1 MANRKLESTEGL
13 SKTIKCSINPV
24 CDLFFWLLFCTLE
37 TNQQVSDIPLNVAY
51 PFQMGEFMAKYLAI
65 SGTTDD
71 AAFLVHENIH
81 ITEATGDKEKGSTS
95 VFYSFQG
102 FVEEKPRTREE
113 KKAKVPATVGPVV
126 MSKRAFSDVFSV
138 MESIGETVKD
148 MDYNKLIRLSEKK
161 LAAGLSLYITEQQAK
176 LDQEQNEDPE
186 DKKTPEFF
194 RGVLSE
200 IQERIVDLNKNKST
214 ADPEADVKR
223 RFCKAGKYL
232 DIRVSADPSK
242 LVIKDIQ
249 AEIDSLE
256 TLKKKAAEVTK
267 EDYIAFLEKKFQ
279 ENGLDEDNIVMLR
292 NTSEKEVPAAPA
304 SK

>member
-1 MANRKLESTEGL
+1 
-13 SKTIKCSINPV
+13 
-24 CDLFFWLLFCTLE
+24 
-37 TNQQVSDIPLNVAY
+37 
-51 PFQMGEFMAKYLAI
+51 MAKYLAI